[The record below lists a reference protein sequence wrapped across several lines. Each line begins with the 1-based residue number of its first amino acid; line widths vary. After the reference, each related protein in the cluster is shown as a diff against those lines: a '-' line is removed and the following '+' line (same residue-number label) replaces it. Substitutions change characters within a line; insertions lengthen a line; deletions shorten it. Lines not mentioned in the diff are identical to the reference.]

1 MTESTVL
8 WDTVGVIEFVASK
21 SDDILVN
28 GMAATDI
35 LKKCCTKGE
44 IIKEEL
50 EEEINHI
57 RS

>member
-1 MTESTVL
+1 M